1 MFPAVLE
8 RARAFFR
15 DRETVEGVV
24 ARRVL
29 NAPGNNDVDLADH
42 LIRERRRRSRM
53 DGSLGGSLLLTA
65 QAAWDLMELGAP
77 PDHAGV
83 VRMTGYLLTQQNL
96 AGRWSED
103 GVAGDGFFSP
113 GPPREP
119 IAPLELPSG
128 TAFRD
133 EDDARFV
140 ASGLA
145 LRSVLRAG
153 HEERAPVRTHLE
165 GLLSIHAFDPHL
177 AFVVLGALGMA
188 PPRYHERIGAL
199 IEETASRQAADGTW
213 PDVTIFHAVDM
224 LFGVPSAGARAA
236 VRAAAPH
243 IASLQRE
250 SGAFDAQESEAIALI
265 AVRAL
270 DVARTRV

>member
-1 MFPAVLE
+1 MFPVVLE
-8 RARAFFR
+8 RAKDFFR

-29 NAPGNNDVDLADH
+29 NAPGHDDVDLADH
-42 LIRERRRRSRM
+42 LIRERRRRTRM
-53 DGSLGGSLLLTA
+53 DGSLGGSLILTA

-77 PDHAGV
+77 TDHAGV
-83 VRMTGYLLTQQNL
+83 VRMAGYLLTQQNL
-96 AGRWSED
+96 PGRWSED

-113 GPPREP
+113 GPRPEP

-128 TAFRD
+128 TVFRD

-140 ASGLA
+140 ASGLV
-145 LRSVLRAG
+145 LRTVLRAG
-153 HEERAPVRTHLE
+153 HEERAQVRNHLD

-188 PPRYHERIGAL
+188 PPRYQERIGTL
-199 IEETASRQAADGTW
+199 IGETASRQAADGTW

-224 LFGVPSAGARAA
+224 LFGVPSAAARATI
-236 VRAAAPH
+236 RTAAPH

-250 SGAFDAQESEAIALI
+250 SGAFDTRESEAIALI